1 VAGDGGRDRGSEDPF
16 EDFER
21 FFVPIEG
28 VQWPDDPPQESAGGG
43 DGGALPPASTRPPR
57 AKAPP
62 RDRRAP
68 RAQPDPEPTWEMADV
83 EVAQLQRATGV
94 PRRRARA
101 EVVELDEPAE
111 HDRDRLVTVPDDRR
125 RQVRASAGEGSGSG
139 RPPRR
144 EAPRETRGSAGTGRA
159 GQRPASEGSSGRR
172 APAEGKRE
180 RPMETVPTAGPSGPP
195 ETPPAP
201 PGAGPD
207 PLAEDELTAA
217 WPEPEID
224 EEPGELTLEDLKK
237 APPEYD
243 DLPRPPSPGGAAVRT
258 SPAGD
263 PGRGRRIPSSPGDPH
278 VQVYGGGGDTTP
290 SLAEVEAMAENL
302 AHEFRAG
309 PPGEPQDTT
318 DAGPA
323 SREPAAYRPP
333 AHAEPQ
339 PFDDDLLGEFESP
352 EPPEPTPRSAPRTIK
367 VGAPEDMTGPS
378 WEDPTAGTVS
388 REPSGGTQRPG
399 ATERDLPTA
408 VVTAAVL
415 IAAAVLAILFKPW
428 AFAIVVGIVVVIAEA
443 ELYAATQRHG
453 YHPATLL
460 GLASGAMVVA
470 GGYFRGEPGMLL
482 MVVLS
487 LIATF
492 IWYMATPARS
502 RRDVIANAGVT
513 MLGILY
519 VGVTATFFVVILTAT
534 DSRGLVLAILG
545 LTFLYDVSAFF
556 IGRYWGRR
564 PLAPTISPK
573 KSMEGLIGATVVT
586 LLVGAILPRS
596 FPPFN
601 SEVKLVE
608 LGLAIVIFAPL
619 GDLIESLMKRDL
631 GIKDMGS
638 ILPGHGGMLDRIDS
652 ALLVAPAVFY
662 LIRLIA

>member
-28 VQWPDDPPQESAGGG
+28 LQWPEDAPARQE
-43 DGGALPPASTRPPR
+43 R
-57 AKAPP
+57 AEH
-62 RDRRAP
+62 
-68 RAQPDPEPTWEMADV
+68 DPEPTREMVGDELASLHESTGAPDRGR
-83 EVAQLQRATGV
+83 ERAGTDR
-94 PRRRARA
+94 PLETEA
-101 EVVELDEPAE
+101 E
-111 HDRDRLVTVPDDRR
+111 RLVTVPDDRAM
-125 RQVRASAGEGSGSG
+125 RASAGEGSGSG
-139 RPPRR
+139 RTRRRQPPS
-144 EAPRETRGSAGTGRA
+144 EARGAAGTGRSGSGA
-159 GQRPASEGSSGRR
+159 SGGQGSSGGSAGRG
-172 APAEGKRE
+172 APGEGQRE
-180 RPMETVPTAGPSGPP
+180 RPMESVPGPATPRASDPPKPPTPAGPEPV
-195 ETPPAP
+195 
-201 PGAGPD
+201 
-207 PLAEDELTAA
+207 AEDELTAA

-224 EEPGELTLEDLKK
+224 EEPGELKLEDLKK

-243 DLPRPPSPGGAAVRT
+243 ELPRPPQARGEATPRTAAP
-258 SPAGD
+258 SGD

-278 VQVYGGGGDTTP
+278 VQVYGAGGDTTP

-302 AHEFRAG
+302 AQEFRAG
-309 PPGEPQDTT
+309 PPAEPHEPA
-318 DAGPA
+318 DAGTA
-323 SREPAAYRPP
+323 SREQSTYRPP
-333 AHAEPQ
+333 SQAQ
-339 PFDDDLLGEFESP
+339 PPTFDDDLLGEFESP
-352 EPPEPTPRSAPRTIK
+352 EPPEPAPRSAPRTIK

-378 WEDPTAGTVS
+378 WEDPTAGTVT
-388 REPSGGTQRPG
+388 REASGGARRPG
-399 ATERDLPTA
+399 ASERDLPTA

-428 AFAIVVGIVVVIAEA
+428 AFAIVVGIVVVIAQA
-443 ELYAATQRHG
+443 ELYAATQRRG

-460 GLASGAMVVA
+460 GLAAGAMVVA
-470 GGYFRGEPGMLL
+470 GGYFRGEPGILL

-487 LIATF
+487 LVATF

-502 RRDVIANAGVT
+502 RRDVIANVGVT
-513 MLGILY
+513 MMGILY

-619 GDLIESLMKRDL
+619 GDLIESLLKRDL

>member
-1 VAGDGGRDRGSEDPF
+1 
-16 EDFER
+16 
-21 FFVPIEG
+21 
-28 VQWPDDPPQESAGGG
+28 
-43 DGGALPPASTRPPR
+43 
-57 AKAPP
+57 
-62 RDRRAP
+62 
-68 RAQPDPEPTWEMADV
+68 
-83 EVAQLQRATGV
+83 
-94 PRRRARA
+94 
-101 EVVELDEPAE
+101 
-111 HDRDRLVTVPDDRR
+111 
-125 RQVRASAGEGSGSG
+125 
-139 RPPRR
+139 
-144 EAPRETRGSAGTGRA
+144 
-159 GQRPASEGSSGRR
+159 
-172 APAEGKRE
+172 
-180 RPMETVPTAGPSGPP
+180 
-195 ETPPAP
+195 
-201 PGAGPD
+201 
-207 PLAEDELTAA
+207 
-217 WPEPEID
+217 
-224 EEPGELTLEDLKK
+224 
-237 APPEYD
+237 
-243 DLPRPPSPGGAAVRT
+243 
-258 SPAGD
+258 
-263 PGRGRRIPSSPGDPH
+263 
-278 VQVYGGGGDTTP
+278 
-290 SLAEVEAMAENL
+290 MAENL
-302 AHEFRAG
+302 AQEFRAG
-309 PPGEPQDTT
+309 PPSDPQESADTG
-318 DAGPA
+318 AAPPRQP
-323 SREPAAYRPP
+323 SAYRPP
-333 AHAEPQ
+333 PAADPP

-352 EPPEPTPRSAPRTIK
+352 EPPQPSPRNAPRTIK

-378 WEDPTAGTVS
+378 WEDPTAGTVT
-388 REPSGGTQRPG
+388 REPSGGGRRPVT
-399 ATERDLPTA
+399 AERDLPTA

-460 GLASGAMVVA
+460 GLAAGAMVVA
-470 GGYFRGEPGMLL
+470 GGYFRGEPGILL

-502 RRDVIANAGVT
+502 RRDVIANVGVT

-619 GDLIESLMKRDL
+619 GDLVESLFKRDL